1 MICLKISR
9 SMCIELVARAESET
23 KEKLLHFFNLEKMN
37 DLPGAWSRFYLRWHL
52 INIIIIIIVCYLDS
66 FLEF

>member
-1 MICLKISR
+1 
-9 SMCIELVARAESET
+9 MCIELVAPAESET

-37 DLPGAWSRFYLRWHL
+37 DLPAAWSRSYLRWHF
-52 INIIIIIIVCYLDS
+52 IIIVIIVVCYLDS